1 MSAKAVRIKQ
11 RVSSFADT
19 IANKHQGHFAGL
31 GEVMT
36 EGVIRAYDTI
46 YSLRGGIQWEVW
58 IRRRISWVIIA
69 LVRWFTPSTTTM
81 FTSRDSRRS
90 TPLISI
96 LNFRPTSIFTQKTRV
111 FAHKFENEIIWPN
124 LNVNICYYPTQ
135 QTYCKLCP
143 HPTTCSIQH
152 APRLIILLVAMRSCP
167 VLSTISMV
175 IWNVRAKIAS
185 HGTVAARL
193 I

>member
-1 MSAKAVRIKQ
+1 MRDKLSMMFLLNFIITIFSLVNRNYILSRWILVQLRHTASEESSKKCIFFVTPLDDSKTARSKMSAKAVRIKQ

-69 LVRWFTPSTTTM
+69 LVR
-81 FTSRDSRRS
+81 
-90 TPLISI
+90 
-96 LNFRPTSIFTQKTRV
+96 
-111 FAHKFENEIIWPN
+111 
-124 LNVNICYYPTQ
+124 
-135 QTYCKLCP
+135 
-143 HPTTCSIQH
+143 
-152 APRLIILLVAMRSCP
+152 
-167 VLSTISMV
+167 
-175 IWNVRAKIAS
+175 
-185 HGTVAARL
+185 
-193 I
+193 